1 MVDEQLVE
9 KQYSKRIYQ
18 YHSKKLGIKLNHI
31 QYFLW
36 PGLRTGKHRYKTG
49 ECQNWAGGLQTLWRI
64 K

>member
-31 QYFLW
+31 QYFL
-36 PGLRTGKHRYKTG
+36 
-49 ECQNWAGGLQTLWRI
+49 
-64 K
+64 